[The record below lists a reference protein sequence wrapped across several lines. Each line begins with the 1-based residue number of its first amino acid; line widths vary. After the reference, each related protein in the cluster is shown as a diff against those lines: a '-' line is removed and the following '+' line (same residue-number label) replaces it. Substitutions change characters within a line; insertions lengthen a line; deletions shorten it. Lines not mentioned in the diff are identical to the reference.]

1 MFHLRHFKSFIKS
14 ILIIGILTGLNV
26 KVSAQVESLRGFT
39 SDQVASQKKRETTF
53 QATPD
58 PKNLRDYMQ
67 IISAEPHHAG
77 SPGSK
82 KVAEFIL
89 SKFKEWGL
97 NAWIE
102 QQEALMPFPVERLL
116 ELQGPEPY
124 RAILQEPVIP
134 EDIDSSD
141 EGGLPPYNAYSA
153 DGDITAKLVFVNYGI
168 PEDYDTLEKLG
179 IDVTGKIVIAKY
191 GRSWRGIK
199 PKVAAEHGA
208 IGCIIYSDPE
218 DDGYF
223 QGDVYPKG
231 PWKPWKGVQRG
242 SVMDM
247 PTHPGDPLT
256 PGWGSE
262 PGGKRLDR
270 AEAKTLM
277 RIPVLP
283 ISYHDAKPLLLSLRG
298 PVAPE
303 EWRGALPLTYH
314 VGPSE
319 TNVHLKLSFDWQ
331 VRPLYNVFARIDGS
345 TFPDEWIINGNHHDA
360 WVNGAM
366 DPTSGNVS
374 LMETARGLSELVR
387 QGWKPQRTIIFA
399 SWDGEEWG
407 LLGSTEWAERHA
419 KELSD
424 KVAVYIN
431 TDTTGGG
438 WFSAAGSHSLQA
450 LVTEVVGDLE
460 GPRGSGGTVL
470 SEARTHLIEKA
481 ETDREKERLIARED
495 LPLAPIGGGSDY
507 TVFLDHL
514 TIASLDLNF
523 TDELD
528 GYAGIYHSAYDSFSW
543 YTRFGDP
550 DFSFG
555 KTLSKIVGTIIL
567 RLADSTVLPFQFVDY
582 AETISMYVEEL
593 ERDASKLDES
603 QQLDFEPLRESL
615 KRLNKAAASYE
626 LVLKELP
633 AASVSTL
640 VAKEDSLH
648 ALNKLLYRSERT
660 LSYTAG
666 LPKREWFKHLVY
678 APGFYTGYGVKTLPG
693 IREGLEQNALDEA
706 LKFIS
711 VVSSS
716 LDDLSGQIE
725 SAETALSHL
734 LQ

>member
-1 MFHLRHFKSFIKS
+1 MFHLRHFESLIKS
-14 ILIIGILTGLNV
+14 ILIVGILTSLNI

-39 SDQVASQKKRETTF
+39 NDQVPSQKNRETTF
-53 QATPD
+53 RDIPD

-67 IISAEPHHAG
+67 TISSEPHHAG

-218 DDGYF
+218 DDGYS

-298 PVAPE
+298 PVAPK

-314 VGPSE
+314 IGPSE

-387 QGWKPQRTIIFA
+387 QGWQPQRTIIFA

-431 TDTTGGG
+431 TDTTGQG

-481 ETDREKERLIARED
+481 ETDREKERLIARKD

-582 AETISMYVEEL
+582 AETIGMYVEEL
-593 ERDASKLDES
+593 EREARKLDES
-603 QQLDFEPLRESL
+603 QQLDFAPLRVSL
-615 KRLNKAAASYE
+615 KRLNKAAESYE
-626 LVLKELP
+626 VVLKELP
-633 AASVSTL
+633 EANASTL
-640 VAKEDSLH
+640 VARKDSLH

-666 LPKREWFKHLVY
+666 LPKREWYKHLVY

-693 IREGLEQNALDEA
+693 IREGLEQNALDEV
-706 LKFIS
+706 LTFLS

-716 LDDLSGQIE
+716 LGDLSDQIE